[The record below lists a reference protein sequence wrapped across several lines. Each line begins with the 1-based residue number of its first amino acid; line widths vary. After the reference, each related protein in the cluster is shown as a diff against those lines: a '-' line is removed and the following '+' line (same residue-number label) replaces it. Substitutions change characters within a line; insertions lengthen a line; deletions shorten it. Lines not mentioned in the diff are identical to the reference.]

1 MPNRNRKSRAR
12 GRGGNVSVDRMI
24 AQSSQVTGK
33 AFVEAPTADYTRRQ
47 PSFALIQNPP
57 KNFMQQI
64 HWVRG
69 KAQAVVTI
77 SNSVPTES
85 NFAFTLSGLVDLAG
99 LNAFFDQYCL
109 YSIAVSIAPSFE
121 GAGSTLYSFGTVCT
135 AIDYDNV
142 TNLSGGYVALEAYNS
157 AAVFEMSPGQSIQRF
172 YKPCVAPAIYN
183 SSAAFSG
190 YGVSRCWID
199 SAQTS
204 VPHYGFRSIFISNTV
219 SGLSCTFDF
228 DVVVGFRN
236 NM

>member
-1 MPNRNRKSRAR
+1 
-12 GRGGNVSVDRMI
+12 MI

-33 AFVEAPTADYTRRQ
+33 AMVLAPSSDYTRRQ
-47 PSFALIQNPP
+47 PSFSLIQTPP
-57 KNFMQQI
+57 KNFMSQI

-69 KAQAVVTI
+69 KTQAVVTI

-85 NFAFTLSGLVDLAG
+85 NYSFTLNGLVDLAG
-99 LNAFFDQYCL
+99 LNGYFDQYCL
-109 YSIAVSIAPSFE
+109 YSVAVSIAPSFE
-121 GAGSTLYSFGTVCT
+121 GAGSTLYTFGTCLT

-142 TNLSGGYVALEAYNS
+142 TNLGTAAAVEAYNS
-157 AAVFEMSPGQSIQRF
+157 CVMFEMSPGQSIQRF

-190 YGVSRCWID
+190 YGISRCWID
-199 SAQTS
+199 SAQTG
-204 VPHYGFRSIFISNTV
+204 VPHYGFRSFFISNSV

>member
-1 MPNRNRKSRAR
+1 
-12 GRGGNVSVDRMI
+12 MI
-24 AQSSQVTGK
+24 ALSSQVSGK
-33 AFVEAPTADYTRRQ
+33 ATVLAPAVDYSRRQ
-47 PSFALIQNPP
+47 PSFQLIQTPP
-57 KNFMQQI
+57 KNFMDQI

-69 KAQAVVTI
+69 KTQVVNTI
-77 SNSVPTES
+77 STSAPTEANYS
-85 NFAFTLSGLVDLAG
+85 FTLAGLTDLAG
-99 LNAFFDQYCL
+99 LNGFFDQYCL
-109 YSIAVSIAPSFE
+109 YSITVSITPSFE
-121 GAGSTLYSFGTVCT
+121 GAGSTLYTFGTCFT

-142 TNLSGGYVALEAYNS
+142 TTLGTSAAIQAYNS
-157 AAVFEMSPGQSIQRF
+157 CVTFEISPGQSIQRF

-204 VPHYGFRSIFISNTV
+204 VPHYGFRSLFISNTV
-219 SGLSCTFDF
+219 SGLSCTYDF